1 MNRVVVGV
9 NKRQVSRDALEWAYG
24 AAVRERVALE
34 VVTVYQPAV
43 AVSPIDG
50 YVLVDDRNAR
60 LSAFAAQAAA
70 LDDVLSCDAIETPIR
85 CVVLPGD
92 PVGVLL
98 ERAAHACLLVVG
110 RRVRRKSRWL
120 RPSTSTRCAEH
131 SVCPVVVVREQVP
144 RNTRAYRAEL
154 RRLERDQQRFA
165 GRKAR
170 AAPRAS

>member
-9 NKRQVSRDALEWAYG
+9 NKRRVSHDALEWAYG

-60 LSAFAAQAAA
+60 QDAFATQAAV
-70 LDDVLSCDAIETPIR
+70 LDDVFASDEIATPIR
-85 CVVLPGD
+85 CVVQPGD
-92 PVGVLL
+92 PVDVLV

-144 RNTRAYRAEL
+144 TNTRAYRAEL
-154 RRLERDQQRFA
+154 RKLERDLQRLRA
-165 GRKAR
+165 RKVG
-170 AAPRAS
+170 